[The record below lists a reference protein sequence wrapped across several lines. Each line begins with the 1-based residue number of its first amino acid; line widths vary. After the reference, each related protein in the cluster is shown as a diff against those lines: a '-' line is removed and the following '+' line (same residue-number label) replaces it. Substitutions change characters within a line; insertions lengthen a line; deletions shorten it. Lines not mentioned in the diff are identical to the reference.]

1 MRVDIKFCG
10 MTRQDDAQHAVSLG
24 AQYVGVIFAGGPRM
38 LTVEQAHDVFR
49 DIPRAVRRV
58 GVFAEQSSRDIASI
72 AERLGLDVVQ
82 LHLSGTPARIKELRV
97 DFSGDIWPV
106 VRVVDGEL
114 PNTFSELIE
123 AADGV
128 LLDAFSPLALG
139 GTGVALPWQALS
151 DDLRQRRGDTPIILA
166 GGLTPDNVSRA
177 IGDLAP
183 NIVDVSSGVESAP
196 GIKDHERMRAFRD
209 AVTHPSRL
217 DSSTTTSLK

>member
-10 MTRQDDAQHAVSLG
+10 MTQRADAQHAVSLG
-24 AQYVGVIFAGGPRM
+24 ARYVGVIFAGGPRM
-38 LTVEQAHDVFR
+38 LTVDQAHDVFR
-49 DIPRAVRRV
+49 DIPRAVHRV
-58 GVFAEQSSRDIASI
+58 GVFAEQSSRDIARI

-82 LHLSGTPARIKELRV
+82 LHSSATPARIKELRG
-97 DFSGDIWPV
+97 DFPGDIWPV

-114 PNTFSELIE
+114 PIGFSELLE
-123 AADGV
+123 AADAV

-139 GTGVALPWQALS
+139 GTGVALPWRALS

-183 NIVDVSSGVESAP
+183 NVVDVSSGVESAP
-196 GIKDHERMRAFRD
+196 GIKDHQRMRAFRD
-209 AVTHPSRL
+209 AVTGASRF
-217 DSSTTTSLK
+217 DISTTTSPK